1 MARSGPKSSGAK
13 KAPTASK
20 GGRGANSEAT
30 RERLLDAA
38 IETLVED
45 GYSAASARAIS
56 GRAGCNQAVIYYHF
70 GSVDD
75 LLSQAVNRSGIARL
89 ARYREAMGGL
99 TDPAEIITTWR
110 ALHREDIDIGH
121 VPALVELLGGVAS
134 SETLREGLKEA
145 VEPSMEFITETIDRV
160 VKAAGLDGVIPV
172 DAAADAVFSL
182 FLGVEMLTH
191 VDGDTERPDKLF
203 AAGQGFADQAAPLL
217 ALFGAAGKPP
227 TA

>member
-13 KAPTASK
+13 RAPASSK

-30 RERLLDAA
+30 REKLLDAA
-38 IETLVED
+38 IATLVDD
-45 GYSAASARAIS
+45 GYSGASARAIS

-75 LLSQAVNRSGIARL
+75 LLSQAVNRSGRTRL
-89 ARYREAMGGL
+89 ARYREVMDDL
-99 TDPAEIITTWR
+99 TDPTEIITAWHD
-110 ALHREDIDIGH
+110 LHREDIEIGH

-134 SETLREGLKEA
+134 SETLREGLSEA
-145 VEPSMEFITETIDRV
+145 VQPSMEFITETIDRV
-160 VKAAGLDGVIPV
+160 VKAAGLDGVVPV
-172 DAAADAVFSL
+172 EAAADAVFSL

-203 AAGQGFADQAAPLL
+203 AAGQGFANQAAPLL
-217 ALFGAAGKPP
+217 ALFGSIAKPSNN
-227 TA
+227 